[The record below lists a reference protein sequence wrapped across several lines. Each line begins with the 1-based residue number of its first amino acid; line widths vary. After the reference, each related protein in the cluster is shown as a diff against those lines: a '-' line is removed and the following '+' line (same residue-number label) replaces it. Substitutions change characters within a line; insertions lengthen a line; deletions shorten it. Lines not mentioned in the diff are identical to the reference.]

1 MGKTGKWLRN
11 LLTTGKKDKEK
22 EKSTIKLNSSSNGTE
37 NSTTPTS
44 STPKEKKRWSFR
56 RSSASATATTATTTP
71 TTTSKELNFVETNVT
86 ASQTVQTDTDIQ
98 NEQRKHVMA
107 VAAATAAAADAAVA
121 AAQAVA
127 AVIRLTSTSNAT
139 SKSIEEAAA
148 IKIQSA
154 FRSHLAKKALCA
166 LRGLVKLQALVRGH
180 LVRKQAKATLRC
192 MQALVTAQ
200 ARARA
205 QRIQMGSEGKANQK
219 HRNAAEDD
227 LLRHIYNEM
236 DRGLEDNIKIVEM
249 DVCESK
255 VNSRSSSVYHHGHQE
270 QYDNRF
276 STHYSTNGSY
286 TKEEKY
292 KVSPAPSALTESS
305 PRACSGHF
313 DDCFSTAQSSP
324 HPQFYSAVS
333 RSEDSKHPFAFHR
346 PAYAESMSYDYPLF
360 PNYMANTESSRAKV
374 RSHSAPKQRPD
385 SFERQPSRRRA
396 SVEGRNVP
404 RPMRMQ
410 RSSSHVGATVH
421 NYHYPWSIKLDRS
434 AVSLKDSECG
444 STSTVLT
451 NTNYCRSL
459 VAYGV
464 ITWRWVLTT
473 ESAPCATPNS
483 SHFARTPKSRVENF
497 SLLSFSPF

>member
-11 LLTTGKKDKEK
+11 FLTGKKDKEK
-22 EKSTIKLNSSSNGTE
+22 EKEKSATNNLSSSNGTE
-37 NSTTPTS
+37 NPPTPISTTPT
-44 STPKEKKRWSFR
+44 KEKKRWSFR
-56 RSSASATATTATTTP
+56 RSSATATS
-71 TTTSKELNFVETNVT
+71 TTTSKELNFVEPNTT
-86 ASQTVQTDTDIQ
+86 ASSQQIVQTATEIQ
-98 NEQRKHVMA
+98 NEQRKHAMA

-121 AAQAVA
+121 AAKAA
-127 AVIRLTSTSNAT
+127 AVVIHLTSGSNGT

-148 IKIQSA
+148 IKIQSV
-154 FRSHLAKKALCA
+154 FRSHLARKALCA
-166 LRGLVKLQALVRGH
+166 LKGLVKLQALVRGH
-180 LVRKQAKATLRC
+180 LVRKQAKTTLRC

-205 QRIQMGSEGKANQK
+205 QRIRMVSEGKPNQK
-219 HRNAAEDD
+219 PSTPRNATEED

-255 VNSRSSSVYHHGHQE
+255 GSSRSRSSSVYHHGHHE
-270 QYDNRF
+270 PSDHRF
-276 STHYSTNGSY
+276 SIHYSTNGSNS
-286 TKEEKY
+286 KEENY
-292 KVSPAPSALTESS
+292 KVSPDPSALTELS

-313 DDCFSTAQSSP
+313 EDCFSTAQSSP
-324 HPQFYSAVS
+324 QYFSAVS
-333 RSEDSKHPFAFHR
+333 RADDSNHPFTFPR

-385 SFERQPSRRRA
+385 SFERQPSRRRV

-410 RSSSHVGATVH
+410 RSSSHVGATAH
-421 NYHYPWSIKLDRS
+421 NYQYPWSIIKLDRS
-434 AVSLKDSECG
+434 SVSLKDSECG

-459 VAYGV
+459 VSYDPRGD
-464 ITWRWVLTT
+464 RY
-473 ESAPCATPNS
+473 
-483 SHFARTPKSRVENF
+483 
-497 SLLSFSPF
+497 